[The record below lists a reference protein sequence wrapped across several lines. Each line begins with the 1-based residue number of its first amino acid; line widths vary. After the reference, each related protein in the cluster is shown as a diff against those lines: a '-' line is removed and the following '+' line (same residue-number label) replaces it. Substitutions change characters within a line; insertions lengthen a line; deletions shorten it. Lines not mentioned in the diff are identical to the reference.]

1 MKRWL
6 RLGLQLISLVLFGLV
21 LLWGGPEAWQQVAA
35 GDLGYILISLLFLG
49 LASMMSAVRLQLMAR
64 STTGREL
71 APWPRFYYLN
81 MTTRALGL
89 IVPRT
94 LSTLGGKSV
103 GLGAL
108 GVSLRRAVW
117 IVMLDNAFDLLVL
130 GILAG
135 PALLYLRNRGAAGE
149 LLALSLGLM
158 VILASGLWW
167 ITGAGRA
174 RFLVGWLGR
183 VPRLASAL
191 HVDPENATDLLP
203 PRRVALQTL
212 GLTILLNGAIAIC
225 FYHISQAVGMA
236 HPWPVFVAGFP
247 ITQLSLIVA
256 VTPGG
261 LGLFDAGWYGVLL
274 LGGVPN
280 QEALTFVIAQR
291 AYIFIFVLVWAGFS
305 VLLSLASGGGK
316 HA

>member
-6 RLGLQLISLVLFGLV
+6 RLGLQLISLGLFGLV
-21 LLWGGPEAWQQVAA
+21 LVWGGPEAWQQVAA
-35 GDLGYILISLLFLG
+35 GDLEYILVSLLFLG
-49 LASMMSAVRLQLMAR
+49 FASMMSAVRLQLIAR
-64 STTGREL
+64 STTGRAL

-117 IVMLDNAFDLLVL
+117 IVMLDNAFDLLLL
-130 GILAG
+130 GLLVG
-135 PALLYLRNRGAAGE
+135 PALLYLRNLDAAGE
-149 LLALSLGLM
+149 LLVLYLGVI

-167 ITGAGRA
+167 ITGVGRA
-174 RFLVGWLGR
+174 RLLVRWLER
-183 VPRLASAL
+183 IPRLASTL
-191 HVDPENATDLLP
+191 HLDPDKTTDLLP
-203 PRRVALQTL
+203 HRSVVMQTL
-212 GLTILLNGAIAIC
+212 GLTILLNAAIAIC
-225 FYHISQAVGMA
+225 FYQISRAVGMV
-236 HPWPVFVAGFP
+236 HPWTIFVAGFP
-247 ITQLSLIVA
+247 ITQLSLVLA

-274 LGGVPN
+274 LAGVPR

-291 AYIFIFVLVWAGFS
+291 AYIFVFVLVWAGFS
-305 VLLSLASGGGK
+305 VLLSLTSGGRR